1 VGEIFDPIVS
11 TLEVA
16 HAAGI
21 LHRDL
26 KPANI
31 FVLDGGGVRL
41 LDFGMARLKNAA
53 PLTAA
58 GTVMGSP
65 SFMAPEAWKGVS
77 DLLDARADVY
87 SLGVILFLVLTGEL
101 PFEGD
106 TVQAKFL
113 AATNGTPA
121 PLSRFRPDLPHGAD
135 AWASKA
141 LARDRD
147 ERFQSALAL
156 WDEFADTF
164 GVKAKVRS
172 KRASFWASA
181 KGAVQ
186 RLAGSNKPAPIPPAP
201 RSPNEPSFTR
211 ELLAKSAFHVTTPDE
226 GLSSPERPVE
236 KTLSMSDQDIVYE
249 QQKPQKGAP
258 GSAPPPRKR

>member
-1 VGEIFDPIVS
+1 
-11 TLEVA
+11 
-16 HAAGI
+16 
-21 LHRDL
+21 
-26 KPANI
+26 
-31 FVLDGGGVRL
+31 
-41 LDFGMARLKNAA
+41 MARLKNAA

-121 PLSRFRPDLPHGAD
+121 PISRFRPDLPRGAD

-156 WDEFADTF
+156 WDAFADTF
-164 GVKAKVRS
+164 AVNTKVRI
-172 KRASFWASA
+172 KRPSFWASA

-186 RLAGSNKPAPIPPAP
+186 RLARSQPAPVPAAP
-201 RSPNEPSFTR
+201 RGPAGPSFTR
-211 ELLAKSAFHVTTPDE
+211 EALAKSAFHVSTPDDE
-226 GLSSPERPVE
+226 LPSPERPVE

-249 QQKPQKGAP
+249 QQKGAP